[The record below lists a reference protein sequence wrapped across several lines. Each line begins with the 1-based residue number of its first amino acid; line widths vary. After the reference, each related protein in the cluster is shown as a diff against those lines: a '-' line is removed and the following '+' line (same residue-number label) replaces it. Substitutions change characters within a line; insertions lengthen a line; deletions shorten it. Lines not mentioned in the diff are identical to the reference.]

1 MDLRNLID
9 EDEKDL
15 ESIRKSPGSQK
26 TEKARS
32 LKSGR
37 ASQSLHDSLPSHDPQ
52 PSHGPLPSNGP
63 WTLPPE
69 EAEKKDKGPEDSSG
83 ITGSEL
89 HWTKEQ
95 EEAFLFQNEM
105 AEDEDEERR
114 KAIKRRRKKKIG
126 MSIASAAAIYFV
138 FLIYG
143 TAATTFEYDKK
154 GSGKVV
160 PVEYS
165 VDDLESRYYYNTV
178 LSLYLRMRTLY
189 EQVLKLD
196 YRVASEQEKLSVIA
210 MEYTKLQQGG
220 VQKLGV
226 SIDAAYVSTDYAQ
239 VLDSMKTWVTG
250 TLSDYCLNVSDAI
263 IKNDE
268 TYEKEAMAGRT
279 YLENDFRQITQNII
293 VIGED
298 IKGIDVEDLK
308 NWSPSGYIDQEVVGI
323 KDEKT
328 SSGSSSSS

>member
-9 EDEKDL
+9 EDEKDFR
-15 ESIRKSPGSQK
+15 SGHKSPGNQK
-26 TEKARS
+26 TERAQP
-32 LKSGR
+32 LQSGNV
-37 ASQSLHDSLPSHDPQ
+37 SQSLHELQPQ
-52 PSHGPLPSNGP
+52 NGP

-69 EAEKKDKGPEDSSG
+69 EVKKEDKGDDRRNSGG

-105 AEDEDEERR
+105 AEDEDEEKR
-114 KAIKRRRKKKIG
+114 KAIKCRRRKKIG
-126 MSIASAAAIYFV
+126 MSIASVAAIYFV

-143 TAATTFEYDKK
+143 TATTTFEYDEK
-154 GSGKVV
+154 GNGKVV

-165 VDDLESRYYYNTV
+165 VNDLESRYYYNTV
-178 LSLYLRMRTLY
+178 LSLYLRMRSLY

-210 MEYTKLQQGG
+210 MEYTKLQQGS

-226 SIDAAYVSTDYAQ
+226 SIDAAYVSTNYAQ
-239 VLDSMKTWVTG
+239 ILDSMKTWVTG
-250 TLSDYCLNVSDAI
+250 TLSDYCLNISDAI

-308 NWSPSGYIDQEVVGI
+308 DWSPSGYIDQAVVGI
-323 KDEKT
+323 KDGKADSD
-328 SSGSSSSS
+328 SSPS

>member
-9 EDEKDL
+9 EDEENF
-15 ESIRKSPGSQK
+15 ESHRKSPETQRP
-26 TEKARS
+26 EKEHS
-32 LKSGR
+32 LQGAR
-37 ASQSLHDSLPSHDPQ
+37 ASQSSHDPQ
-52 PSHGPLPSNGP
+52 SSHGPQSLNSP

-69 EAEKKDKGPEDSSG
+69 EAEKKNSGDDRKNSSG

-105 AEDEDEERR
+105 AEDEDEEKR
-114 KAIKRRRKKKIG
+114 KAAKRRRRKKIG
-126 MSIASAAAIYFV
+126 MSVASAAAIYFV

-143 TAATTFEYDKK
+143 TATTTFEYDEK

-178 LSLYLRMRTLY
+178 LSLYLRMRALY